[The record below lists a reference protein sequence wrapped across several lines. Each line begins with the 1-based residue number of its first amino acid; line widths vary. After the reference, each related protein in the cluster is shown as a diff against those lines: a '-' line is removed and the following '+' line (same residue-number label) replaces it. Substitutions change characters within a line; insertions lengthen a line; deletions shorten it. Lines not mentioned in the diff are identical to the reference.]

1 MHGNRPITVLSHGCF
16 DLLHIGHI
24 RHLQEARALGDRLVV
39 SVTPDEHVA
48 KGMNRPHFTAQERVE
63 ALKALDC
70 VDDAFIAEGA
80 TAANS
85 ITAVAP
91 AIYVKGVDY
100 ANSSDE
106 ALQAERAL
114 LESLGGKFHITKAAK
129 VSSSRLLNATR
140 LSEKVVAYLNT
151 AKSRGFLDKIKQAFA
166 AADKLKLAL
175 IGESIIDEYRYV
187 RGLGKPSKEF
197 ILATVQETTETFDGG
212 VEAAAKHCDWPN
224 VQVVTAGT
232 AIFKTRFVDRD
243 FNRKL
248 FEVYSHSRVV
258 MTPELRAQF
267 NQDIGSAVENSDAVI
282 VFDFG
287 HGLLDPIQRL
297 AICESSKFLAVNAQ
311 TNAGNVGFNPVTLY
325 QKASLVC
332 VDEPEARLAATAQT
346 SELDLVAPALMGR
359 VDCKSLIITKGRNGC
374 LCHETTDIPI
384 YGSGI
389 RGNNNVKTMRAYEK
403 IAEIPAF
410 VTGGIDTIG
419 AGDAFLATAAP
430 LVAAGLEL
438 EAAAF
443 VGNVAGAIKTTIVG
457 HRQHVGR
464 DELMQT
470 VEALLA

>member
-1 MHGNRPITVLSHGCF
+1 MHGNRPVTVLSHGCF

-63 ALKALDC
+63 ALRALDC
-70 VDDAFIAEGA
+70 VDDAFIAEGE
-80 TAANS
+80 TAADS

-100 ANSSDE
+100 ANSSDN
-106 ALQAERAL
+106 ALQAECAL
-114 LESLGGKFHITKAAK
+114 LESLGGKLHITKAAK
-129 VSSSRLLNATR
+129 ISSSRLLNASR
-140 LSEKVVAYLNT
+140 LPENVVAYLET
-151 AKSRGFLDKIKQAFA
+151 AKARCFLEKIKQAVA
-166 AADKLKLAL
+166 AADKLKLAF
-175 IGESIIDEYRYV
+175 IGENIIDEYRYV

-197 ILATVQETTETFDGG
+197 ILATVQDTKETFHGG
-212 VEAAAKHCDWPN
+212 VIAAAKHCDWQN
-224 VQVVTAGT
+224 VEVVTAG
-232 AIFKTRFVDRD
+232 APIFKTRFVDKD

-267 NQDIGSAVENSDAVI
+267 NRDIGSAVENSDAVI

-287 HGLLDPIQRL
+287 HGLLNHIRRL
-297 AICESSKFLAVNAQ
+297 AICENSKFLAVNAQ

-325 QKASLVC
+325 RKASLVC
-332 VDEPEARLAATAQT
+332 VDEPEARLATTKQT
-346 SELDLVAPALMGR
+346 EALCDVASYLAVR
-359 VDCKSLIITKGRNGC
+359 VDCDSFIVTKGRSGC
-374 LCHETTDIPI
+374 LTLRRSTHE
-384 YGSGI
+384 
-389 RGNNNVKTMRAYEK
+389 

-410 VTGGIDTIG
+410 ITTGIDTIG